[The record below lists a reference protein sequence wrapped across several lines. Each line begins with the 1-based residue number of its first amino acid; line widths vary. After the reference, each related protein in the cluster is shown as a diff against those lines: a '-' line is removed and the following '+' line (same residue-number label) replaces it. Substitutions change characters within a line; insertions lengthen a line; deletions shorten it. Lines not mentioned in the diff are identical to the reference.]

1 MGALTWDGTGDRY
14 YEMGVSKTVL
24 FPYDSTNNTYEKGV
38 AWNGVTSISDSP
50 EGADATDLYAD
61 NIKYASFRS
70 AEKVNGSIEAYTYP
84 DEWLPC
90 DGIAIPVDGVFLRQ
104 QSRKSFGLCW
114 RTEIG
119 NDVSEDA
126 GYKLHFIYGA
136 TASPSDQS
144 HDTINDSPD
153 ATTFSWS
160 YETTPVGVTVGTGSS
175 AVTYKPLS
183 KVEVDS
189 RTADPTKL
197 ATLEAI
203 IYGTDGT
210 GGSEGTDPRLPLPAE
225 IISTLS

>member
-1 MGALTWDGTGDRY
+1 MSVLTWDGTGERY

-24 FPYDSTNNTYEKGV
+24 FPYNSTSNAYETGV
-38 AWNGVTSISDSP
+38 AWNGVTNITDSP
-50 EGADATDLYAD
+50 EGADANDLYAD
-61 NIKYASFRS
+61 NIKYASIRS

-90 DGIAIPVDGVFLRQ
+90 DGISTPVNGVYFRQ
-104 QSRKSFGLCW
+104 QARKAFGLCW

-153 ATTFSWS
+153 ATTFSWD
-160 YETTPVGVTVGTGSS
+160 YETTPVQVTG
-175 AVTYKPLS
+175 YKPLA
-183 KVEVDS
+183 KVEIDS
-189 RTADPTKL
+189 RTVDATKL
-197 ATLEAI
+197 KALEDI
-203 IYGTDGT
+203 IYGTADKE
-210 GGSEGTDPRLPLPAE
+210 SKLPLPGE
-225 IISTLS
+225 ILTTLSE